1 MIDFRYH
8 LVSIIAVFLA
18 LALGLVVG
26 ASALRGPLVDQLKDN
41 SNRLKNSNEVLR
53 KEKDAAAQVRDY
65 GSQVT
70 DAVAAQVVAGRLKD
84 QSVVFVEAPGADDQ
98 MRAQTADMVQKAG
111 ARISGYVTLQSKYL
125 DPNQLATLNELT
137 DQLKPAGLTFPADAT
152 SYDRTA
158 SELASVLVTKQASRN
173 GQEDPAAG
181 QVLSG
186 FKEAGFLTFSGQP
199 ATRATLAIVIAPAA
213 ASNAKNADAQN
224 KALGA
229 LPIALYTYGG
239 GTVAVG
245 DPDSATQGGMIKAL
259 RDSDDAD
266 GHVSTVDTADV
277 PAGRLAAVLA
287 LAAAKQGKAGDYGIG
302 SKVDGPLPTPVPTP
316 TPTTTK
322 TKK

>member
-70 DAVAAQVVAGRLKD
+70 DAVAAQVVAGVKD

-111 ARISGYVTLQSKYL
+111 ARISGYITLQSKYL
-125 DPNQLATLNELT
+125 DPNQQATLNELT

-213 ASNAKNADAQN
+213 ASNDKNADAQN

-259 RDSDDAD
+259 RDDDAAD

-277 PAGRLAAVLA
+277 PAG
-287 LAAAKQGKAGDYGIG
+287 
-302 SKVDGPLPTPVPTP
+302 
-316 TPTTTK
+316 
-322 TKK
+322 